1 MKTFKFRYTDAD
13 GKPYFKRLTLP
24 NDAALLIGFDS
35 DDREIYNGDIVTS
48 VYDFDDDGLMQ
59 EYAVSA
65 DLAVTFTDERGKTYG
80 GTPEGFKC
88 VI

>member
-24 NDAALLIGFDS
+24 NKTAILIGYDGCGN
-35 DDREIYNGDIVTS
+35 EVYNGDIVTH
-48 VYDFDDDGLMQ
+48 VFEYDYDGYGE

-65 DLAVTFTDERGKTYG
+65 DLVVTFTDERGKTYG
-80 GTPEGFKC
+80 TPEDFKC
-88 VI
+88 AL

>member
-35 DDREIYNGDIVTS
+35 DGNEVYNGDIVDWHY
-48 VYDFDDDGLMQ
+48 VYDDDGYG
-59 EYAVSA
+59 EEFAISA

-80 GTPEGFKC
+80 APEGFKC